1 MPACVLSAWRLRALL
16 IWCTEDQCEMLD
28 VKLRHPYGH
37 GVQAVMEEPM
47 IAADGHTYE
56 RSALQ
61 QWLKQHSTS
70 PVTGSS
76 LAHHQMVP
84 NLVIK
89 TIAIQ
94 WDLTYCL

>member
-1 MPACVLSAWRLRALL
+1 
-16 IWCTEDQCEMLD
+16 
-28 VKLRHPYGH
+28 
-37 GVQAVMEEPM
+37 M

-76 LAHHQMVP
+76 LAHKQMVP